1 MKKTASIVTALALLI
16 LFFIQLT
23 GTLVESVYIQDL
35 MNLKLDEKALGLL
48 FLFAPALLFP
58 LFKRFTR
65 PLAWILCAVLL
76 VARGMLPYLSTSDRL
91 LAAGL
96 GTVAAVTLLFLLLV
110 AKSAGA

>member
-1 MKKTASIVTALALLI
+1 MKKTASIVTAFALLF
-16 LFFIQLT
+16 LFFIQLA

-65 PLAWILCAVLL
+65 PLAWILCASALI
-76 VARGMLPYLSTSDRL
+76 ARGLLPYLNTSDRL

-96 GTVAAVTLLFLLLV
+96 GTVAVTALL
-110 AKSAGA
+110 